1 MDKNSFF
8 RQATLMICGNLEVE
22 EALKRLLGFLNKSM
36 PVTRFFLQR
45 FDRDFDASFATYT
58 VSNSGFV
65 SISFASD
72 MPDELYSEVLN
83 ELKTHPGIKGVL
95 AGKSFPPCNAW

>member
-1 MDKNSFF
+1 MRNNFKTSFAF
-8 RQATLMICGNLEVE
+8 LVLIGACLVAPSYAEDFMLQAD
-22 EALKRLLGFLNKSM
+22 EAVADIL
-36 PVTRFFLQR
+36 

-83 ELKTHPGIKGVL
+83 ELKTHQGIKGVL
-95 AGKSFPPCNAW
+95 AGKSLPPCNAW